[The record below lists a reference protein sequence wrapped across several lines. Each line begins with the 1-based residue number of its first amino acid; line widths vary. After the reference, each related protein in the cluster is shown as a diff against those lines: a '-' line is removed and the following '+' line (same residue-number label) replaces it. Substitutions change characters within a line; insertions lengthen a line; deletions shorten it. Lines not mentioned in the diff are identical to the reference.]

1 MKRFTVI
8 LAIVLIALPAWCS
21 RKIPVAQLGE
31 LLRTLQQ
38 EKKSDAEA
46 AAALK
51 QVELTEQL
59 TRPTMSNLANFVS
72 GPLVTEQVYV
82 LEARS
87 ATLAPPAS
95 DLPSTPAPDAD
106 AQKAILA
113 KAESYIGKTYEQLPP
128 LTATKTTLRFQDNV
142 EALDANSGLAGGA
155 KDVVTNSGF
164 SNPASFVHYINSTAR
179 EVLLEHGVEKRSAE
193 KDQTP
198 WGANKMITLQE
209 PDPGLGLVFKE
220 AQASG
225 GLQWLRWEL
234 VNGKPAAVFSFAV
247 SKQKSRLAV
256 NVCCFPNVE
265 QAGIA
270 TFYTATTAQALGGGG
285 GGGGG
290 GATGNFQTTT
300 QWHEFKTT
308 APYHGRFFIDPDTG
322 IVLRMITEAELK
334 PTDVVHQLD
343 TRIDFGAVKT
353 VQGVVVAPVR
363 TVINS
368 VVVPNGESGAG
379 GYSTRCTLFTS
390 EYSEYRIGSGK

>member
-1 MKRFTVI
+1 MKRFFFI
-8 LAIVLIALPAWCS
+8 LVLLVVASPAWGAK
-21 RKIPVAQLGE
+21 KITVAQLGD

-38 EKKSDAEA
+38 DKKSDVEA

-59 TRPTMSNLANFVS
+59 TRPAMNSLANFVS
-72 GPLVTEQVYV
+72 GPLSTEQIYV

-87 ATLAPPAS
+87 ANLAPPAS
-95 DLPSTPAPDAD
+95 DLPSTPAPDGA

-113 KAESYIGKTYEQLPP
+113 KAESYVGKTYEQLP
-128 LTATKTTLRFQDNV
+128 LMTATKTTLRFQDNV
-142 EALDANSGLAGGA
+142 EALDASSGLAGGA
-155 KDVVTNSGF
+155 KDVVTSSGF

-179 EVLLEHGVEKRSAE
+179 DVVFEHGAEKKPVE
-193 KDQTP
+193 KDQTR
-198 WGANKMITLQE
+198 WGANKMIALEE
-209 PDPGLGLVFKE
+209 PDPSLGLVFKE
-220 AQASG
+220 SQASG
-225 GLQWLRWEL
+225 SLEWLRWEL

-247 SKQKSRLAV
+247 PRPKSRLAV

-270 TFYTATTAQALGGGG
+270 TFYTATTAPALGGGG

-308 APYHGRFFIDPDTG
+308 TPYHGRLFIDPETG

-334 PTDVVHQLD
+334 PAEVVHQWD
-343 TRIDFGAVKT
+343 TRVDYGAVKT
-353 VQGVVVAPVR
+353 AQGMVVAPVR
-363 TVINS
+363 TVVNS

-390 EYSEYRIGSGK
+390 EYSEYRLGAGK